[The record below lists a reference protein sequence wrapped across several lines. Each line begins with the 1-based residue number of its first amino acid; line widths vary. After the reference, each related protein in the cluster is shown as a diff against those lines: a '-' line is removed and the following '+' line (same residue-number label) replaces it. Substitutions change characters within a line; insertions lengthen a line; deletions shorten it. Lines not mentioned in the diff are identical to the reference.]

1 MTVDLIDIYHLAVNK
16 LNDKGFEPK
25 PGGYVNIDFNEG
37 KKEYI
42 VDIPVTAGD
51 NDQII
56 SVSYNE
62 IAKYRELKSNST
74 ICNSI
79 W

>member
-1 MTVDLIDIYHLAVNK
+1 MTIDLIDIYHLAVNK
-16 LNDKGFEPK
+16 LNAKGFEPK

-42 VDIPVTAGD
+42 VDIPVTAGEKQLITLTR
-51 NDQII
+51 NEVIMY
-56 SVSYNE
+56 YN
-62 IAKYRELKSNST
+62 SGST
-74 ICNSI
+74 DTVCNSI

>member
-1 MTVDLIDIYHLAVNK
+1 MSVDLVDIYNIAVEK
-16 LNDKGFEPK
+16 LSSTGLETKQNAYVSINQVSAEKGFT
-25 PGGYVNIDFNEG
+25 VNI
-37 KKEYI
+37 
-42 VDIPVTAGD
+42 PVNGD